1 MSRYLYL
8 APLVDFLAAIDGG
21 TLVEQLRARHEDLAD
36 APLGDAELDSWRRS
50 LPALADALRAP
61 QFACGDI
68 FVELFMPLN
77 GRRCDALLTGH
88 GPVGPSAV
96 LIELKG
102 WSFVDRS
109 HLPEHVWAGGRNVV
123 HPSVQVRDYVETLRH
138 FHSAFTGPGE
148 NIALC
153 GAAYLHAL
161 PMKADRAKLRDA
173 AVFGH
178 LPVDFPVFY
187 AHEMRLFSRWMADRL
202 VPGPGKIAADRIR
215 SGHLLPSPK
224 LLDVVV
230 RCIRENKGWQLL
242 DEQKTAYWTIRQ
254 AVQVARDTGEKRVII
269 VRGGPGTG
277 KSVLALQLLADA
289 AGQNWAVAHATGSKA
304 FQTVLQ
310 AQTEAFALDMMK
322 RIHGVK
328 TKKALPVGS
337 LFTTFADVAR
347 LGSREPDRLDLT
359 VCDEAHRLWQHRRQ
373 KFPNGTIRWLSDT
386 EMVDEVIAA
395 SRVTAFFLDDD
406 QSVRAGEIGRAKHI
420 IDRAEVLGVPWE
432 EHHLD
437 AQFRCAGST
446 SYIHWVDGL
455 LEMRPDLDFEWQRDH
470 AYALRVWNEMPA
482 LDAHLR
488 SLRVQGRRCRLLA
501 GFCWRWSKPD
511 ALGVQPKDLVDARFG
526 GWGGAWIEKTG
537 INLKPLDHQYYHWA
551 TDEDA
556 YEQVGSIYSA
566 QGFEFDDVGVI
577 WGEDL
582 LWRGDRWVANL
593 DRNKDGAFKKDLRTS
608 GASPEEKLRNVY
620 RVLLTRGMRSTH
632 LFILDDETR
641 AHVAACLAA
650 EAVSLRAAVGSP
662 GTVVPA
668 TPALQVQRG
677 GGESTPRRAFRP
689 RAVDPPAESPWRAA
703 VPVLDWHAAA
713 GGFSQEWRDLVDAGS
728 SEEWITWDGAPD
740 FHPGDFVAQVRG
752 DSMEPQLR
760 DGDWCLFK
768 PAPIEHAVGRPALVR
783 LDRGSPDGGSFT
795 VKDVHVEWSPAEDGQ
810 LVRVAIELRSRNSR
824 HPPMRFEVDDQAEVT
839 VLAIVRRV
847 LGQRIG
853 SSQGQAGR

>member
-8 APLVDFLAAIDGG
+8 APLVDFLAAVDGG
-21 TLVEQLRARHEDLAD
+21 TLVEQLRARHQDLSD
-36 APLGDAELDSWRRS
+36 VPLNAAEVESWRHS
-50 LPALADALRAP
+50 LPALASALRDP
-61 QFACGDI
+61 CFARGEI

-96 LIELKG
+96 LVELKG

-138 FHSAFTGPGE
+138 FHSAFTGPDE
-148 NIALC
+148 TIALG

-173 AVFGH
+173 TVFGH

-187 AHEMRLFSRWMADRL
+187 EHEMRLFCRWMADRL

-224 LLDVVV
+224 LLDLVV

-242 DEQKTAYWTIRQ
+242 DDQKTAYWAIRQ
-254 AVQVARDTGEKRVII
+254 AAQVARDTGHKRVII

-289 AGQNWAVAHATGSKA
+289 AVQHWAVVHATGSKA

-322 RIHGVK
+322 QIHGVK

-337 LFTTFADVAR
+337 LFTTFAEVAR

-373 KFPNGTIRWLSDT
+373 KFPNGTVRWLSDS
-386 EMVDEVIAA
+386 EMADEVIAA
-395 SRVTAFFLDDD
+395 SKVTAFFLDDD
-406 QSVRAGEIGRAKHI
+406 QSVRAGEIGRAGHI
-420 IDRAEVLGVPWE
+420 IERAKALGVPWE
-432 EHHLD
+432 EYSLD

-446 SYIHWVDGL
+446 SYVRWVDGL
-455 LEMRPDLDFEWQRDH
+455 LGMRADLDLEWRRDH
-470 AYALRVWNEMPA
+470 AYELRIWDRMPA
-482 LDAHLR
+482 LDQHLR
-488 SLRVQGRRCRLLA
+488 ALRDQGRRCRLLA
-501 GFCWRWSKPD
+501 GFCWRWSKLD
-511 ALGVQPKDLVDARFG
+511 GRGVQPEDLTDPRFG
-526 GWGGAWIEKTG
+526 GWRGAWINKTG
-537 INLKPLDHQYYHWA
+537 LDRKPLEHQYYHWA

-566 QGFEFDDVGVI
+566 QGFEFDDIGVI

-582 LWRGDRWVANL
+582 VWRTDRWVADL
-593 DRNKDGAFKKDLRTS
+593 ARNKDGTFKKDVRTS

-650 EAVSLRAAVGSP
+650 EAVWLRRAVGA
-662 GTVVPA
+662 PA
-668 TPALQVQRG
+668 EVLGAPRLKVERG
-677 GGESTPRRAFRP
+677 GGELTPPRSFRP
-689 RAVDPPAESPWRAA
+689 RAVEPSAESPWRLA
-703 VPVLDWHAAA
+703 VPVLEWSAAA
-713 GGFSQEWRDLVDAGS
+713 GGFSREWRDLIDPGW
-728 SEEWITWDGAPD
+728 SEEWITWEGAPD
-740 FHPGDFVAQVRG
+740 FNPGDFVARVVG
-752 DSMEPQLR
+752 DSMEPQIR
-760 DGDWCLFK
+760 DGDWCLFE
-768 PAPIEHAVGRPALVR
+768 PAPIEQAVGRPALVR
-783 LDRGSPDGGSFT
+783 LWSDAPDGGSFT
-795 VKDVHVEWSPAEDGQ
+795 VKDVHVEWAPAQDGRM
-810 LVRVAIELRSRNSR
+810 VRVAIELRSRNPR
-824 HPPMRFEVDDQAEVT
+824 HPPLRFEVGDQSRVT

-853 SSQGQAGR
+853 P